1 MLVRNVKT
9 EITLLTRTRKL
20 TLSES
25 SLKNIAN
32 FAKPTQI
39 TKKLDNLGGLNWQIL
54 DKRSQA

>member
-1 MLVRNVKT
+1 MKIVKT
-9 EITLLTRTRKL
+9 EITLLARIRKL

-54 DKRSQA
+54 DKKSQA